1 MNAEQRILAWLER
14 ADFDGT
20 GCRWSQENI
29 AAACGCSRRT
39 VIRATQKLAAEGRI
53 DSFLERRPGCRW
65 PCRVYRVKHWNPHK
79 RAGVLNVLR
88 AIRAARKAECHTE
101 RTAKASK
108 GSDPVG
114 SLVSPR
120 CTQLKDQRFCRARRF
135 EIRRSTCMDQSR
147 RRHLHVADLTC
158 LHCTEK
164 DAELERK
171 ADIIEALQREL
182 NKSMENEAGALAAAK
197 AAGNALNAA
206 KGQLTKDAE
215 SSPNARQVRRVLD
228 AWVEGR
234 RGRPNVEA
242 GGKRWRTVQKALALG
257 HTNPPLECPVHDETG
272 VKRSDVPESA
282 VCSVVDELIEAVQ
295 GIRLFP
301 FMRDAQR
308 VETLVAGAKRFDDV
322 DHALGDEKRIEKARM
337 LARWAKADRA
347 ERAWMRYV
355 SAQEAADYWRELVVE
370 GLAERRRRPVA
381 AMAEKAM
388 RENGE
393 QA

>member
-1 MNAEQRILAWLER
+1 
-14 ADFDGT
+14 
-20 GCRWSQENI
+20 
-29 AAACGCSRRT
+29 
-39 VIRATQKLAAEGRI
+39 
-53 DSFLERRPGCRW
+53 
-65 PCRVYRVKHWNPHK
+65 
-79 RAGVLNVLR
+79 
-88 AIRAARKAECHTE
+88 
-101 RTAKASK
+101 
-108 GSDPVG
+108 
-114 SLVSPR
+114 
-120 CTQLKDQRFCRARRF
+120 
-135 EIRRSTCMDQSR
+135 MDQSR
-147 RRHLHVADLTC
+147 RRHLHVADITC
-158 LHCTEK
+158 LHCAEK
-164 DAELERK
+164 QAELERK

-272 VKRSDVPESA
+272 LKRPDVPENA

-308 VETLVAGAKRFDDV
+308 TEAMVPGAKKFDDV

-347 ERAWMRYV
+347 ERAWVRYQ
-355 SAQEAADYWRELVVE
+355 AAYEAADYWRELVVE

-381 AMAEKAM
+381 EMAEKAM

>member
-1 MNAEQRILAWLER
+1 VNAEQRIFAWLER

-29 AAACGCSRRT
+29 AAACQCSRRT

-53 DSFLERRPGCRW
+53 DSFLERRPGCKW

-88 AIRAARKAECHTE
+88 AIREARKAECHTE
-101 RTAKASK
+101 KNGNCSK

-114 SLVSPR
+114 SPVSPR
-120 CTQLKDQRFCRARRF
+120 CTQLKDQRGWSREKF
-135 EIRRSTCMDQSR
+135 EIRSRRTSMDQR

-158 LHCTEK
+158 LHCAEK
-164 DAELERK
+164 QAELERK

-272 VKRSDVPESA
+272 AKRPDVPESA
-282 VCSVVDELIEAVQ
+282 VCSVVDELIEAIQ

-308 VETLVAGAKRFDDV
+308 TEAMVPGAKKFDDV

-347 ERAWMRYV
+347 QRAWVRYWA
-355 SAQEAADYWRELVVE
+355 AQEAADYWRELVVE

-381 AMAEKAM
+381 EMAEKAM

>member
-1 MNAEQRILAWLER
+1 
-14 ADFDGT
+14 
-20 GCRWSQENI
+20 
-29 AAACGCSRRT
+29 
-39 VIRATQKLAAEGRI
+39 
-53 DSFLERRPGCRW
+53 
-65 PCRVYRVKHWNPHK
+65 
-79 RAGVLNVLR
+79 
-88 AIRAARKAECHTE
+88 
-101 RTAKASK
+101 
-108 GSDPVG
+108 
-114 SLVSPR
+114 
-120 CTQLKDQRFCRARRF
+120 
-135 EIRRSTCMDQSR
+135 MDQR
-147 RRHLHVADLTC
+147 RRHLHVADITC
-158 LHCTEK
+158 LHCAEK
-164 DAELERK
+164 HAELERK

-228 AWVEGR
+228 AWVRDAGAGRTWRRAASAGGRCRRRSRWGTRTRRSSARSTTR
-234 RGRPNVEA
+234 RGKRP
-242 GGKRWRTVQKALALG
+242 
-257 HTNPPLECPVHDETG
+257 
-272 VKRSDVPESA
+272 DVPENA

-301 FMRDAQR
+301 FMLDAQR
-308 VETLVAGAKRFDDV
+308 TEAMVPGAKKFDDV

-347 ERAWMRYV
+347 ERAWVRYWA
-355 SAQEAADYWRELVVE
+355 AQEAADYWRELVVE

-381 AMAEKAM
+381 EMAEKAM